1 MRRLS
6 LSRSILSVSGLALLA
21 GGVVGCVP
29 QEKYQ
34 ALRIERDALNE
45 QLSQS
50 QARLS
55 QAEGERSAFQR
66 QADSLAANGTS
77 KDALENARLT
87 RIAELE
93 RQNADLTARYNE
105 AVSKIA
111 AGPSLSPVLT
121 TELTQFADANP
132 ELVSFDAAS
141 GMMRFKSDVTFNSGD
156 ASIQPAAAAVIAKF
170 AEILKSPE
178 ASKYDILVAGHAD
191 NQPVSAGTVARGH
204 KDNWYMAAHRALS
217 VAEALRKQGVDGR
230 KLAAAGFGDMRP
242 VADNSTAA
250 GKQMNRRVE
259 VVILPKIISGG
270 TAVAPTPAPAVVPAN
285 IPADQ
290 PKRTLD
296 RPELSK

>member
-1 MRRLS
+1 MRRPS
-6 LSRSILSVSGLALLA
+6 ISRSILSLSGLALIA
-21 GGVVGCVP
+21 GGAVGCVP

-50 QARLS
+50 QSRLS
-55 QAEGERSAFQR
+55 QAEGERNAMKN
-66 QADSLAANGTS
+66 ALDGMGANSTS
-77 KDALENARLT
+77 RDALENARVN

-93 RQNADLTARYNE
+93 KQNADLTARYNE

-132 ELVSFDAAS
+132 ELVSFDAQS

-156 ASIQPAAAAVIAKF
+156 ASIQPGAAAVIAKF

-191 NQPVSAGTVARGH
+191 NQPVSAGTAQRGH
-204 KDNWYMAAHRALS
+204 KDNWYLSAHRALS

-242 VADNSTAA
+242 VADNSTPA

-270 TAVAPTPAPAVVPAN
+270 APQTAAVPAAAAT
-285 IPADQ
+285 IQEEPV
-290 PKRTLD
+290 KKKID

>member
-1 MRRLS
+1 MRRPS
-6 LSRSILSVSGLALLA
+6 ISRSILSISGLALLA

-34 ALRIERDALNE
+34 ALRIERDALND
-45 QLSQS
+45 QLALSQS
-50 QARLS
+50 RLS
-55 QAEGERSAFQR
+55 QAEGERNAMKNAMDGMGNNASSR
-66 QADSLAANGTS
+66 
-77 KDALENARLT
+77 DALENARVA

-93 RQNADLTARYNE
+93 KQNADLTARYND

-111 AGPSLSPVLT
+111 SGPSLSPGLT

-132 ELVSFDAAS
+132 ELVSFDAQS
-141 GMMRFKSDVTFNSGD
+141 GMMRFKSDVTFASGD
-156 ASIQPAAAAVIAKF
+156 AAIQPAAAAVIAKF

-191 NQPVSAGTVARGH
+191 NQPVSAGTVQRGH
-204 KDNWYMAAHRALS
+204 KDNWYMSAHRALS

-230 KLAAAGFGDMRP
+230 KLAAAGFGDLRP
-242 VADNSTAA
+242 VADNSTPQ
-250 GKQMNRRVE
+250 GKAMNRRVE

-270 TAVAPTPAPAVVPAN
+270 AAPLSASIPAANVPAE
-285 IPADQ
+285 Q
-290 PKRTLD
+290 PTRKIE

>member
-1 MRRLS
+1 MRRIS
-6 LSRSILSVSGLALLA
+6 ISRSILSVSAFSLLA

-50 QARLS
+50 QSRLS
-55 QAEGERSAFQR
+55 QAEGERNAMKSAM
-66 QADSLAANGTS
+66 DGMGANS
-77 KDALENARLT
+77 ANKDALENARVN

-93 RQNADLTARYNE
+93 RQNAELTQRYND

-111 AGPSLSPVLT
+111 SGPSLSPVLT

-132 ELVSFDAAS
+132 ELVSFDAQS
-141 GMMRFKSDVTFNSGD
+141 GMMRFKSDVTFASGD
-156 ASIQPAAAAVIAKF
+156 AAIQPGAAAVIAKF

-191 NQPVSAGTVARGH
+191 NQPVSAGTVSRGH
-204 KDNWYMAAHRALS
+204 KDNWYLSAHRALS

-242 VADNSTAA
+242 VADNSSAQ
-250 GKQMNRRVE
+250 GKASNRRVE

-270 TAVAPTPAPAVVPAN
+270 TASAPVAPAPAN
-285 IPADQ
+285 IPAEPVQ
-290 PKRTLD
+290 RKMD

>member
-1 MRRLS
+1 MRRPS
-6 LSRSILSVSGLALLA
+6 ISRSILSISGLALLA

-34 ALRIERDALNE
+34 ALRIERDALND
-45 QLSQS
+45 QLALSQS
-50 QARLS
+50 RLS
-55 QAEGERSAFQR
+55 QAEGELRSTKGMM
-66 QADSLAANGTS
+66 DSLGANSSS
-77 KDALENARLT
+77 KDALDAARLT

-93 RQNADLTARYNE
+93 KQNADLTARYNE

-111 AGPSLSPVLT
+111 SGPSLSPVLT

-132 ELVSFDAAS
+132 DLVTFDAQS

-156 ASIQPAAAAVIAKF
+156 ASLKPEAAVVIAKF

-178 ASKYDILVAGHAD
+178 ASKYDVLVAGHAD
-191 NQPVSAGTVARGH
+191 NQPVSAATVQRGH
-204 KDNWYMAAHRALS
+204 KDNWYMSAHRALS

-242 VADNSTAA
+242 VADNSTPA

-270 TAVAPTPAPAVVPAN
+270 APQTASTPVAPAAN
-285 IPADQ
+285 VQAEQ
-290 PKRTLD
+290 PVKKIE